1 MATVDGSVVGPFRLA
16 TTGSAAVKVSDGH
29 AVIDADGAEVGGPL
43 QPGAEFYLRV
53 RAGSVGATLTVE
65 VPGRADGFGGRVITG
80 VARDEVSG
88 GYTPL
93 ALAVPAQL
101 VVEFDVEW
109 ANEVS
114 VAF

>member
-1 MATVDGSVVGPFRLA
+1 M
-16 TTGSAAVKVSDGH
+16 
-29 AVIDADGAEVGGPL
+29 
-43 QPGAEFYLRV
+43 
-53 RAGSVGATLTVE
+53 GATLTVE

-80 VARDEVSG
+80 VARDEVAG
-88 GYTPL
+88 TYTPL

-109 ANEVS
+109 ADEVS